1 MPNRYHFRTISS
13 YRELPPRIHII
24 YSESSEEKASKEY
37 AELIGNRASLQPTS
51 YGTDANDIVSLVF
64 ANRVYTH
71 QTGCCDLAH
80 LVIERRDLHKKHLA
94 DVKWRLDEL
103 LERKPWRRGRSIH
116 EDVEVTDVERQ
127 ILDLEKQK
135 RALEVALWRDT
146 QELRTTLSEKRT
158 ELDALKRRMGY
169 LVGGNDGA

>member
-1 MPNRYHFRTISS
+1 MPSKSNLSRIED
-13 YRELPPRIHII
+13 YRELPPRIRII
-24 YSESSEEKASKEY
+24 YSESHEEKARKEY
-37 AELIGNRASLQPTS
+37 AELIGRDAPFQTPS
-51 YGTDANDIVSLVF
+51 YSPEANDIVSLVF

-71 QTGCCDLAH
+71 QTGCRDLAR
-80 LVIERRDLHKKHLA
+80 LVIERRELHKKHLA

-103 LERKPWRRGRSIH
+103 LERKPWRRGPSIH
-116 EDVEVTDVERQ
+116 NDVEVTEVERQ

-169 LVGGNDGA
+169 LIGGTVGA

>member
-1 MPNRYHFRTISS
+1 MPNKYHHRTISS
-13 YRELPPRIHII
+13 YRELPPRII
-24 YSESSEEKASKEY
+24 YSESYEEKASKEY
-37 AELIGNRASLQPTS
+37 AELIGSGAPSLQPTS

-71 QTGCCDLAH
+71 ATGCRDLAR
-80 LVIERRDLHKKHLA
+80 LVMERRELHKKHLA

-103 LERKPWRRGRSIH
+103 LERKPWRRGSSIH
-116 EDVEVTDVERQ
+116 EDVDVTDVERQ

-158 ELDALKRRMGY
+158 ELDALNRRMGY